1 MQVILLYLFF
11 LIAQS
16 CGFAQET
23 SIHYSE
29 DNNLLE
35 ADVKKFRFVEENQV
49 PNNESIDNK
58 TVNVEDLQ
66 RQLRAEKAKNR
77 DLNQTISDI
86 LDRLADVEKNIIRN
100 EEKITEN
107 QSSVV
112 LLTRD
117 VEDLQEEVDVVQS
130 DVAAVQGDVAAVQGD
145 VATVQDDVAAVKDDI
160 VTVAVDVEKNTANIT
175 KVFTDIVSLSSSDQQ
190 QTMQIESLTSSDQQ
204 QTSMIE
210 SLSTRGTWCSFKAG
224 PWSTS
229 NSIITYDHLTFS
241 DSNMNITDVTPLDI
255 NSGNYSHNC

>member
-145 VATVQDDVAAVKDDI
+145 VAAVQGNVTAVQDDVAAFTGNVERNSADI
-160 VTVAVDVEKNTANIT
+160 TTLGVRGHWCAEQNWWDTV
-175 KVFTDIVSLSSSDQQ
+175 
-190 QTMQIESLTSSDQQ
+190 
-204 QTSMIE
+204 
-210 SLSTRGTWCSFKAG
+210 GT
-224 PWSTS
+224 
-229 NSIITYDHLTFS
+229 ITYDSITYS
-241 DSNMNITDVTPLDI
+241 DSNMNISDTPLDI
-255 NSGNYSHNC
+255 NTGINSHKCY